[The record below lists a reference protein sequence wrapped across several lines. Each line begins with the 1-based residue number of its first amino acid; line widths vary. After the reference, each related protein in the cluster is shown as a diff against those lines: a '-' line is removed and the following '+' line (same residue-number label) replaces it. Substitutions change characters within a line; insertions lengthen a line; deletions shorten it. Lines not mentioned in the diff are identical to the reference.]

1 MAGMNKALIL
11 LPLAACF
18 AAPAHATGGLVC
30 RTAGANPVEV
40 SVGFG
45 HVVGAALLQDSVRL
59 LDNGR
64 NVPVHAPQWW
74 LDNREVRLVLTDP
87 SALRQEL
94 LLHAKRRG
102 YTYDGS
108 LWRGGKRR
116 WVRCREG

>member
-11 LPLAACF
+11 LPLSACF

-30 RTAGANPVEV
+30 RTAGGHTVEV

-102 YTYDGS
+102 HTYDGS